1 MNDKQIIKKVIKWLN
16 LNIKAK
22 YLTTDLITDNKN
34 LLLAIKD
41 WKGVNYE
48 K

>member
-1 MNDKQIIKKVIKWLN
+1 MTDKQIIKKVIKWLN
-16 LNIKAK
+16 LNIKEK
-22 YLTTDLITDNKN
+22 YLTTDLRTDNKN